1 MAVVVALM
9 MMSFNPMDE
18 DNNNPAGNGSNGGG
32 GSSNNK
38 INGYEYVDLGL
49 PSGLKWATCNV
60 GANKPEDFG
69 TNMNYDEALV
79 AYKYWGGSWRMPTKS
94 ELEELR
100 YKCTW
105 VWITQ
110 NGVNGY
116 KVIGPNGSS
125 IFLPA
130 AGLKLIDALLHD
142 GERGYYW
149 SSTPEES
156 DVNSAYRLHFSE
168 LAVYVIYD
176 FRRFG
181 QSVRLVSE
189 YGKTMTMISDLS
201 EGTHTLKLEEQG
213 YEILT
218 KDIVIQKGETLT
230 TNEKLQIESQKIVDD
245 KQQTSSKINGY
256 EYVDLGL
263 PSGLKWATCNV
274 GATTPEDYGNY
285 YAWGETS
292 TKSSYTFD
300 NSKTFGKTM
309 NDISGNAQ
317 YDAATA
323 NWGGS
328 WRMPTEE
335 ELSELV
341 DLCTWV
347 WITQN
352 GVNGN
357 KVIGLNG
364 NSIFL
369 PAAGFRVGSLFSRAG
384 EYGDYWGSTPEGEIK
399 ACAFSSDSGLLGV
412 NSYYRLDGLPIRP
425 VSK

>member
-1 MAVVVALM
+1 MVTRL
-9 MMSFNPMDE
+9 
-18 DNNNPAGNGSNGGG
+18 
-32 GSSNNK
+32 
-38 INGYEYVDLGL
+38 
-49 PSGLKWATCNV
+49 
-60 GANKPEDFG
+60 
-69 TNMNYDEALV
+69 
-79 AYKYWGGSWRMPTKS
+79 
-94 ELEELR
+94 
-100 YKCTW
+100 
-105 VWITQ
+105 Q
-110 NGVNGY
+110 
-116 KVIGPNGSS
+116 
-125 IFLPA
+125 
-130 AGLKLIDALLHD
+130 GLKLIDALLHD
-142 GERGYYW
+142 GERGFYW

-369 PAAGFRVGSLFSRAG
+369 PAAGFRVGSSFSRAG

-425 VSK
+425 VSKQKQRRINETLKNKKNVDASHAFNLFGSFNLFPSGIWEWEREMGNGNKERGFGIVMSPVRDDRIHRQV